1 MASLSNLAGSGPVGA
16 ENAVTLRDLGIFVGQ
31 AAGPVPTHDPD
42 ILAHS
47 EWTLTPGGR
56 SLAQRP
62 VRAMNV
68 IVLDVLTQDQP
79 QVPLAGDQHL
89 VQALAPGTGNPP
101 LRDRVRPRRLDRG
114 LDDPHAGRGE
124 DRIEGRGELGI
135 AVPEQEL
142 DAASVILEGHQQ
154 VTGLPG
160 HPLPAG

>member
-68 IVLDVLTQDQP
+68 IVLDVLTQAQP
-79 QVPLAGDQHL
+79 APPARYGKSQLNRPASSFEAAQGSSGGNEPVEDDVPF
-89 VQALAPGTGNPP
+89 LAPGGSQH
-101 LRDRVRPRRLDRG
+101 LDRRVDHG
-114 LDDPHAGRGE
+114 WRSA
-124 DRIEGRGELGI
+124 
-135 AVPEQEL
+135 
-142 DAASVILEGHQQ
+142 
-154 VTGLPG
+154 
-160 HPLPAG
+160 